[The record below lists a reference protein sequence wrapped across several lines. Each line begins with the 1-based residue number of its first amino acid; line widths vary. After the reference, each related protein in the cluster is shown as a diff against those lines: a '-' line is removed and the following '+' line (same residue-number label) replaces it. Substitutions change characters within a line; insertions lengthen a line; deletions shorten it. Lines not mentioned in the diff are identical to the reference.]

1 MDGRT
6 DGCLASGLAGGRRR
20 NVIFI
25 SPSSFF
31 FNSSRG
37 GVWSLMER
45 MMDRGGIRWLVPA
58 PRVSPLACASPENTC
73 TPWGCSCTGAEPLK
87 GLILAGFTLS

>member
-1 MDGRT
+1 M
-6 DGCLASGLAGGRRR
+6 S
-20 NVIFI
+20 FS
-25 SPSSFF
+25 SPPPHFF
-31 FNSSRG
+31 LTAPGG

>member
-20 NVIFI
+20 NAVSI

-31 FNSSRG
+31 LTAP
-37 GVWSLMER
+37 GVGVCSLMER
-45 MMDRGGIRWLVPA
+45 MMDRGGIRCLVPA
-58 PRVSPLACASPENTC
+58 PRVSPLACASPENAC

-87 GLILAGFTLS
+87 GLILAGFTL